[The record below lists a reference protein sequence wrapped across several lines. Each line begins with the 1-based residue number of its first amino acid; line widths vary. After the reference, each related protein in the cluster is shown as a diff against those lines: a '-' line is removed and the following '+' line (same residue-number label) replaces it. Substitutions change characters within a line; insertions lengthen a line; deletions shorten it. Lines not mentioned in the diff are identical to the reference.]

1 MTTVKT
7 NLNPVPAA
15 SVPFQPRGENAAST
29 VQTAIENSASI
40 YFTQDGTHAARR
52 LMRSK
57 IADHKD
63 ILDYLSESQAESAI
77 AGALDLTALLQFI
90 LDELPNSKGT
100 VTFKRPGNY
109 LFQRNGS
116 AFGVTIGSNRA
127 IVFDKGV
134 KCITEAYAV
143 GVNGF
148 ATALLRNSDMSGGN
162 ENIRIE
168 GGQFQ
173 VATQTAS
180 YGGGCFL
187 AFKKV
192 TGLELV
198 GQTCLDTVNSVKMQ
212 VTNCADFLID
222 NYYAKFQYAAG
233 THNIQ
238 TVYGTPAPTVY
249 SYGDALRIGSGSR
262 NGRVRGLR
270 LDSYDDAIAI
280 ANERAETDG
289 SYTGID
295 IKGIEISDCV
305 VTTEAGHALSFY
317 HESGMVAGT
326 ISGVHVRGLT
336 AKPVHVAGNAGV
348 RIYDASGRIA
358 ITNCSVADLSLDLSG
373 MPSTTDGVTINGAD
387 LLTFDNPTVTNFKQY
402 GFSIANGTRTRISNP
417 YLAGGTG
424 SADGVLVGAAST
436 GTKIASGHIYSCGR
450 DGVCFQSADCEID
463 SVRFSNNARSNI
475 RLESTGAKVRECR
488 HSIHAG
494 TAPAVH
500 DTTNGNTVWPQ
511 DVRGCSL
518 GVTYLDTSKAGGVRN
533 KWVNGG
539 CQIWQRGTGSTAC
552 VSGGQTYLADRIYV
566 NPTGANMTQ
575 QRSTSVPIGSMAQ
588 YSVQLVGNTSV
599 TTVLLGTRIEA
610 AEVVPLRRTVTF
622 QASIY
627 NATGSAFTPNLLI
640 GTPAAADDFT
650 TVTNRLTQA
659 LQSCVDS
666 TWTTVFYTVDI
677 AAYTN
682 IANGVQLELQFPS
695 GPLNSSGKTVYVTEL
710 SIRPGVAVEPFEHVP
725 VSMES
730 QRCRYYYFEV
740 GGADVYQ
747 TFAGGYVSST
757 TLAYILFKLPLM
769 RSAPSLSVSA
779 VGDFAIGGG
788 ASFAQCTNIYTA
800 ATGTDIFMIA
810 AVVASG
816 LTVGDPASLAAY
828 NNTSARIKFSAD
840 L

>member
-7 NLNPVPAA
+7 NLDAVAA
-15 SVPFQPRGENAAST
+15 ARVPFQPRGEHVASD
-29 VQTAIENSASI
+29 VQSAIETSASI

-63 ILDYLSESQAESAI
+63 ILDYLSESQAASAI
-77 AGALDLTALLQFI
+77 AGTLDITALLQFI
-90 LDELPNSKGT
+90 LDELPTSKGT
-100 VTFKRPGNY
+100 VTFKRPGDY

-116 AFGVTIGSNRA
+116 AFGVTIGNNRA
-127 IVFDKGV
+127 IVLDKGV
-134 KCITEAYAV
+134 KCITEAYAA

-148 ATALLRNSDMSGGN
+148 DTALFRNSDMSGGN

-173 VATQTAS
+173 VATQTAT
-180 YGGGCFL
+180 YGGGTFL

-212 VTNCADFLID
+212 VANCADFLID

-238 TVYGTPAPTVY
+238 TVYGSPAPTVY

-280 ANERAETDG
+280 ANERSETGG
-289 SYTGID
+289 SFTGID
-295 IKGIEISDCV
+295 IKSLEISDCV
-305 VTTEAGHALSFY
+305 VTTLAGHALSLY
-317 HESGMVAGT
+317 HESGMTAGT
-326 ISGVHVRGLT
+326 ISGVHVRGL
-336 AKPVHVAGNAGV
+336 AAAPIHSAGNAGI
-348 RIYDASGRIA
+348 RIYDASGRVA
-358 ITNCSVADLSLDLSG
+358 INNCSLVDLSLDLSG

-387 LLTFDNPTVTNFKQY
+387 LTTFDNPTVTSFKQY
-402 GFSIANGTRTRISNP
+402 GFSITNGTRTRMSNP
-417 YLAGGTG
+417 YIAGYSGC
-424 SADGVLVGAAST
+424 ADGVAVFSGST

-450 DGVCFQSADCEID
+450 DGVNFASADCEID
-463 SVRFSNNARSNI
+463 SVRFSANGRSNI

-488 HSIHAG
+488 HSSHAG
-494 TAPAVH
+494 TGPAVH
-500 DTTNGNTVWPQ
+500 DTTNGNTIWPQ

-518 GVTYLDTSKAGGVRN
+518 GVAYLDTSKAGGIRN
-533 KWVNGG
+533 KWINGG
-539 CQIWQRGTGSTAC
+539 CQIWQRGTASTTC
-552 VSGGQTYLADRIYV
+552 TSGARTYLADRIYV

-575 QRSTSVPIGSMAQ
+575 QRSTSVPTGSMAQ

-599 TTVLLGTRIEA
+599 TTVLLGTRLEA
-610 AEVVPLRRTVTF
+610 AEVVPLRRTVTV

-627 NATGSAFTPNLLI
+627 NATGAAFTPSLLV
-640 GTPAAADDFT
+640 GTPGAADDFT

-659 LQSCVDS
+659 LQSCADS

-677 AAYTN
+677 SAYTN

-725 VSMES
+725 INIEME
-730 QRCRYYYFEV
+730 RCRWYYFEV

-747 TFAGGYVSST
+747 TLCGGNVISS
-757 TLAYILFKLPLM
+757 TLAYLFFKLPTM
-769 RSAPSLSVSA
+769 RTAPALGISA
-779 VGDFAIGGG
+779 VGDFAIGGAG
-788 ASFAQCTNIYTA
+788 IGCTDVYTA
-800 ATGTDIFMIA
+800 AAGADIFTIGG
-810 AVVASG
+810 VVAAG
-816 LTVGDPASLAAY
+816 LTTGDAAY
-828 NNTSARIKFSAD
+828 LYANNTLNARLRFSCEF
-840 L
+840 